1 MYKSFNY
8 LIIINRSLK
17 NLDISC
23 NEIESLQDLRQCKD
37 LETLDFSS
45 NKINNWFEIVSL
57 IFVLI
62 YFLKLII

>member
-8 LIIINRSLK
+8 LIIIYRSLK

-45 NKINNWFEIVSL
+45 NKINNWFEIVR
-57 IFVLI
+57 
-62 YFLKLII
+62 